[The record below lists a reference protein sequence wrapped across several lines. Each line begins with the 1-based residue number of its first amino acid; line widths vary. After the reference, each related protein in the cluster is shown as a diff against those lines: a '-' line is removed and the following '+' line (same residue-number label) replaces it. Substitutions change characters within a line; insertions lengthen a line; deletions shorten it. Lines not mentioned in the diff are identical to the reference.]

1 MTIQARR
8 LAPIVV
14 YVYNRPE
21 HFKKC
26 IDALAANT
34 LASESELYIVS
45 DGAACIEH
53 QAAVDQVRE
62 IALAAKGFLK
72 VHPMFRETNWGVY
85 KSATTADREVLE
97 KHGRIICLEDDIVT
111 APTFLEFINSGLD
124 YFESDKRICSIAGY
138 CVPIPFPTDYTEKY
152 WFSLV
157 HIPWG
162 FGTWKDRYDSLD
174 PSWNPL
180 PEIKKDWRVYLKM
193 LLYCTWLLPLLEA
206 DKRGQVVAGDARI
219 AGQMLLRAQLAVVPT
234 VSLAKNIGLDGSGL
248 HCGVNPLG
256 DGVTLENTLDKVSF
270 SKDADIDNRVIK
282 AYNAQI
288 STSSHLVKAIL
299 GALGLIDFVCW
310 VKRKL

>member
-8 LAPIVV
+8 LAPIIV

-53 QAAVDQVRE
+53 QVAVNQVRA

-85 KSATTADREVLE
+85 KSATTADREVIE

-180 PEIKKDWRVYLKM
+180 PEIKKDRHVYWKM
-193 LLYCTWLLPLLEA
+193 FLYCTWLLPLLEA
-206 DKRGQVVAGDARI
+206 DKRDQVVAGDARI
-219 AGQMLLRAQLAVVPT
+219 AGQMLLRAQLTVVPT

-248 HCGVNPLG
+248 HCRSNPLG

-270 SKDADIDNRVIK
+270 SKDADVDNRIIK

-288 STSSHLVKAIL
+288 STLSHLVIAIL
-299 GALGLIDFVCW
+299 GALGLIDFVRW